1 MPTIA
6 RFDRAFA
13 ALAHPARRRIVERLT
28 RGPARVTELA
38 APFDMSLNG
47 VSKHLKVLE
56 GAGLISRTVSGR
68 EHVLTLKP
76 EPLRDVHAWS
86 GRFERFWSDRLT
98 ALEAHLRKDDDR
110 RKDDEK
116 KKEQES

>member
-1 MPTIA
+1 MLTPA

-13 ALAHPARRRIVERLT
+13 ALAHPARRRIVDRLT

-56 GAGLISRTVSGR
+56 GAGLVTRTRSGR
-68 EHVLTLKP
+68 EHLLALKP
-76 EPLRDVHAWS
+76 EPLKEIHAWS
-86 GRFERFWSDRLT
+86 GRFERFWSERLN
-98 ALEAHLRKDDDR
+98 ALEEHLLKD
-110 RKDDEK
+110 
-116 KKEQES
+116 KENRS